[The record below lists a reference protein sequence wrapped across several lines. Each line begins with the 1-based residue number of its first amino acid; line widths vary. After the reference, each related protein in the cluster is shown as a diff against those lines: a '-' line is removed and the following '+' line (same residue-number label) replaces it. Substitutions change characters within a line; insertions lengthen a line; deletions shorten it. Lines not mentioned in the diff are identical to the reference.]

1 MGPPV
6 IFFKGG
12 GGGEVWVPTT
22 GKRNE
27 AKIEE
32 TLGNKKVTIT
42 KKKKGEFPPPKP
54 KETK

>member
-6 IFFKGG
+6 IFFKG

-27 AKIEE
+27 AKIKE

-42 KKKKGEFPPPKP
+42 KKKKGKFPPPKP

>member
-12 GGGEVWVPTT
+12 EERYGYLQLE
-22 GKRNE
+22 K
-27 AKIEE
+27 E

-42 KKKKGEFPPPKP
+42 KKKKGKFSPPKP